1 MVNNEPPAR
10 DIPGDQNQ
18 TSSPSKKSGSQEH
31 FRFRR
36 GEPDHRTGGSG
47 TAPGKD
53 TDLKEKVGSSD
64 DEEEETEP
72 ERSSSQQ
79 RHHRGGRPEKRIVEE
94 SAYDP
99 YCE

>member
-1 MVNNEPPAR
+1 MVNNEPQTR
-10 DIPGDQNQ
+10 DIPGDPNQ
-18 TSSPSKKSGSQEH
+18 TSTPSKNSGSQENSH
-31 FRFRR
+31 FRRR
-36 GEPDHRTGGSG
+36 GPDRRPEGSES
-47 TAPGKD
+47 APGKD
-53 TDLKEKVGSSD
+53 TDLKEKEGGS

-79 RHHRGGRPEKRIVEE
+79 RHHRGGRPEKRIIEE